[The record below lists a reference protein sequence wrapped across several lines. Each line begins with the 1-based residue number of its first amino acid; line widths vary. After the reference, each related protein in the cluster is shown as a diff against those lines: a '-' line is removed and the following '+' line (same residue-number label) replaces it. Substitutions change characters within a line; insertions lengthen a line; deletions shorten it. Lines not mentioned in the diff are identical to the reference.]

1 MFYSFITLTSSCL
14 LCNFTV
20 FEFPSDIQIDTP
32 YMSYGVYEQFQVAQ
46 NPFKPSNS
54 TCWWWCPQSHCSCW
68 LVLYSWLELWNPP
81 FIVRGWGPAV
91 TDRKDCRVAKFPSKS
106 PASLH
111 LLGSFWV
118 EVCLSVTLGT
128 TQKAVPHLCQP
139 VSAIPS
145 RTSAGLLLATCSHS
159 SWFLRWC
166 PISVRDWFTPVAPLK
181 ALANHTLEKPH
192 LRYFSM
198 SCTAVRHKGTR
209 TGWAFSS
216 FSPDC
221 SAAVKRIT
229 APHPKGCWTFSCQA
243 LSISKDGG
251 FDTLS
256 EQPFEWL
263 SSYFHVPVTVIH
275 SLVLQPC

>member
-1 MFYSFITLTSSCL
+1 MQFHCIWVPIRHSDRHTIHELRCL
-14 LCNFTV
+14 WAVPGGTK
-20 FEFPSDIQIDTP
+20 SIQ
-32 YMSYGVYEQFQVAQ
+32 A
-46 NPFKPSNS
+46 FKPNL
-54 TCWWWCPQSHCSCW
+54 
-68 LVLYSWLELWNPP
+68 LVVVSPKPLFLLVSAVQLTELWNPP

-91 TDRKDCRVAKFPSKS
+91 TDRKDCRIARLPSKS

-118 EVCLSVTLGT
+118 EVCLSVTLGA